1 MLSCRGPNGGA
12 WISCSPSAS
21 RLLSSNEFRLACRL
35 RAGLPLFD
43 LPPTCMC
50 GFSPMS
56 FDPTHHLSC
65 NKLSGSRSFRHDSVV
80 QVLMTWARRAGATV
94 THEPQHLFADSN
106 RRADLLVVL
115 GPHRFLV
122 DVVITH
128 PASPS
133 YLAGNMA
140 TDTSSLVVAK
150 SRESVKIASY
160 RRLTPLSAATFI
172 PFACETYGA
181 LGPAAQAFAKNIATH
196 AAQFTKWS
204 YAAFLRELLSDVG
217 IAIQRGNV
225 LLCSNGAQQA
235 WSVFDSS

>member
-1 MLSCRGPNGGA
+1 
-12 WISCSPSAS
+12 
-21 RLLSSNEFRLACRL
+21 
-35 RAGLPLFD
+35 
-43 LPPTCMC
+43 
-50 GFSPMS
+50 
-56 FDPTHHLSC
+56 
-65 NKLSGSRSFRHDSVV
+65 
-80 QVLMTWARRAGATV
+80 MTWARRAGATV

-181 LGPAAQAFAKNIATH
+181 LGPAAQAFAKKIATH

>member
-1 MLSCRGPNGGA
+1 
-12 WISCSPSAS
+12 
-21 RLLSSNEFRLACRL
+21 
-35 RAGLPLFD
+35 
-43 LPPTCMC
+43 
-50 GFSPMS
+50 
-56 FDPTHHLSC
+56 
-65 NKLSGSRSFRHDSVV
+65 
-80 QVLMTWARRAGATV
+80 
-94 THEPQHLFADSN
+94 
-106 RRADLLVVL
+106 
-115 GPHRFLV
+115 V